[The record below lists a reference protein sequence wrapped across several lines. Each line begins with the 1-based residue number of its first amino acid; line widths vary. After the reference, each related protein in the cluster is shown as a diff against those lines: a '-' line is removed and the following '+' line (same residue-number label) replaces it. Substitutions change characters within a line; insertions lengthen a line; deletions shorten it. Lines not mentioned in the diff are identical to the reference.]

1 MKNLNTVSAGRKTV
15 SMEQKE
21 KKLAVIL
28 IAPAVIYL
36 ILIMGL
42 PLIWAVY
49 TSLTDKVIG
58 AAQVNFV
65 GLSNY
70 IEIIKD
76 PVFQKSLYK
85 HIHFCFLCSYGQSYS
100 GYDHGTCYESACT
113 WKGRHQGCNDPAVDD
128 SDNCLCI
135 CMAVDLFRRRRCFE

>member
-42 PLIWAVY
+42 
-49 TSLTDKVIG
+49 
-58 AAQVNFV
+58 
-65 GLSNY
+65 
-70 IEIIKD
+70 
-76 PVFQKSLYK
+76 
-85 HIHFCFLCSYGQSYS
+85 
-100 GYDHGTCYESACT
+100 
-113 WKGRHQGCNDPAVDD
+113 
-128 SDNCLCI
+128 
-135 CMAVDLFRRRRCFE
+135 AVDLGCIYKFDG

>member
-49 TSLTDKVIG
+49 TSLTDKV
-58 AAQVNFV
+58 NR
-65 GLSNY
+65 S
-70 IEIIKD
+70 
-76 PVFQKSLYK
+76 
-85 HIHFCFLCSYGQSYS
+85 CSG
-100 GYDHGTCYESACT
+100 
-113 WKGRHQGCNDPAVDD
+113 
-128 SDNCLCI
+128 
-135 CMAVDLFRRRRCFE
+135 